1 MKTTNLTAACMIVAM
16 STVFASAS
24 FAEFEDPEE
33 PPIGCLSDD
42 CEEPDPPT
50 KGNNGWGNGIDG
62 ENPGSD
68 EGPASQV
75 TTKQNEAVWE
85 KFEGK
90 FDGR

>member
-1 MKTTNLTAACMIVAM
+1 MKNLTVASAVLALSM
-16 STVFASAS
+16 SFASTA
-24 FAEFEDPEE
+24 FACYEGECEPPPPPPPEE
-33 PPIGCLSDD
+33 T
-42 CEEPDPPT
+42 T

-85 KFEGK
+85 KFDGK